1 MSSLTLFPKKISPS
15 KTSEKRRMNV
25 MIYLDANI
33 FILSIVNNKEN
44 GESRRK
50 LLSGVASGKIDA
62 ATSD

>member
-1 MSSLTLFPKKISPS
+1 
-15 KTSEKRRMNV
+15 MNV